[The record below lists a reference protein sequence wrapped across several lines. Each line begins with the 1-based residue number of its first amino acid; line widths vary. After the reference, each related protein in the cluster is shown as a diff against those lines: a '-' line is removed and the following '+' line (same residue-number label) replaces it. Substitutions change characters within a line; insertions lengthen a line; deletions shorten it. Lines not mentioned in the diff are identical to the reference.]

1 MRPSMRMGNR
11 RTHPRFEVVGSML
24 GSLLS
29 TERLRVLNVGTS
41 GALVE
46 SALPLAPN
54 AEYRMQLVLEGL
66 VGDATVKIRRVQEV
80 RPEGGPA
87 RYQIGLEFL
96 AMSPE
101 AEEAIAGIVVAHQAD
116 LSAEV

>member
-1 MRPSMRMGNR
+1 MRMGNR
-11 RTHPRFEVVGSML
+11 RAHPRFEVVGSML

-54 AEYRMQLVLEGL
+54 AEYRMQLVLEEGL

-80 RPEGGPA
+80 RPEGGPP

-96 AMSPE
+96 AISPE
-101 AEEAIAGIVVAHQAD
+101 AEEAIAGIVVASRAD

>member
-1 MRPSMRMGNR
+1 MRMGNR
-11 RTHPRFEVVGSML
+11 RAHPRFEVVGSML

-46 SALPLAPN
+46 SALPLAAN
-54 AEYRMQLVLEGL
+54 AEYRMQLVLEEGL
-66 VGDATVKIRRVQEV
+66 VGDATVKIRRVHEI
-80 RPEGGPA
+80 RTDAGPA

-96 AMSPE
+96 AISPE
-101 AEEAIAGIVVAHQAD
+101 AEEAIAGIVVASQAD
-116 LSAEV
+116 WSAEV